1 MERRSD
7 VFFGSPL
14 RLRECGEKPPNITY
28 RCFPGN
34 PFAVGGLLN
43 LPGVHTEHWLEHTLH
58 GLEPGEFILWV
69 ALGSLTIALLG
80 ILVAWLV
87 YGRKPLA
94 SPKTADPLAKPLGSV
109 YRGMERKWWVD
120 EFYRAVLLRPADW
133 LAEKLAGPVD
143 QGGIDSLVNGFG
155 SLTRSLAGLLRQLQ
169 NGFVRFYAL
178 AIVFGVVAIV
188 LALILQM
195 P

>member
-1 MERRSD
+1 
-7 VFFGSPL
+7 
-14 RLRECGEKPPNITY
+14 
-28 RCFPGN
+28 
-34 PFAVGGLLN
+34 
-43 LPGVHTEHWLEHTLH
+43 
-58 GLEPGEFILWV
+58 
-69 ALGSLTIALLG
+69 
-80 ILVAWLV
+80 
-87 YGRKPLA
+87 
-94 SPKTADPLAKPLGSV
+94 
-109 YRGMERKWWVD
+109 MERKWWVD